1 MKHSPEEDRQL
12 LSRCIAGDRR
22 SYDTFVKRFSNLIYQ
37 SIRNTLIIKEISFTN
52 QDLEDLHNTAFL
64 QLFEGRLK
72 KLRQYKGKNGC
83 SLASWIRLVTIRI
96 VLNQLRKK
104 GVDGISWKIKQ
115 IRLEDLYD
123 LREDDKNA
131 WALLEGSEQERLLQE
146 GIRNLYPRDRLFMK
160 LHFERELSI
169 QEVAKTM
176 GLSVQNIYT
185 VKNRTIQRLK
195 SHVISVLNDQY

>member
-1 MKHSPEEDRQL
+1 MNHSLEEDRQL

-22 SYDTFVKRFSNLIYQ
+22 AYDTFVKRFSNLIYQ
-37 SIRNTLIIKEISFTN
+37 SIRNILIIKEVSFSK
-52 QDLEDLHNTAFL
+52 QDLEDLHNTVFL
-64 QLFEGRLK
+64 QLFEDRLK
-72 KLRQYKGKNGC
+72 KLRQYQGRNGC
-83 SLASWIRLVTIRI
+83 SLASWIRLVAIRI

-115 IRLEDLYD
+115 IRLEDLSD
-123 LREDDKNA
+123 LKEGDKGA
-131 WALLEGSEQERLLQE
+131 WALLERSEQERLLQD

-176 GLSVQNIYT
+176 GLSVQNVYT